1 LTLLFVIGLFLAA
14 AFGCLLIGAF
24 SRSARKQRR
33 FITLCAILMVPSLI
47 LSSVVFLT
55 NGA

>member
-1 LTLLFVIGLFLAA
+1 MLFLVGLFLVA

-47 LSSVVFLT
+47 LSSVIFLT
-55 NGA
+55 SGA